1 MKRIS
6 FWSSSFSLI
15 IIFWLIVVSIVS
27 SMKIENQSVNDKYR
41 TTAAE
46 NSIRIQ
52 EKTPPPPNKGGKH
65 HQIPIKIKLH
75 GNIFVFYIWNSIIII
90 IFSTKVWF
98 ALFGWIACISS
109 TILCARCTG
118 DLWRDKKLFGIPLWY
133 RLHQIT
139 AILGFIC
146 NSISI
151 IVIVIQADGK
161 LKTNIHAIIGYV
173 STILITIQAMTGFL
187 KPDNQS
193 DFRIIFNY
201 IHWLIG
207 TMAHSLALINILMSA
222 IKKNKQFLWMFV
234 SYLFIY
240 LAFTDLLRKLDL
252 NRLRS
257 LSAKKIVLKTIAHY
271 LSYFVL
277 FIIFTLTIGMM
288 IKIFD

>member
-1 MKRIS
+1 MTNENLLYR
-6 FWSSSFSLI
+6 SSSSL
-15 IIFWLIVVSIVS
+15 
-27 SMKIENQSVNDKYR
+27 NSVT

-52 EKTPPPPNKGGKH
+52 EKTPPPPPPPPPPNKGGKH

-75 GNIFVFYIWNSIIII
+75 
-90 IFSTKVWF
+90 VWF

-193 DFRIIFNY
+193 DYRIIFNY

-222 IKKNKQFLWMFV
+222 IKKKINN
-234 SYLFIY
+234 SYGCLLAIY
-240 LAFTDLLRKLDL
+240 
-252 NRLRS
+252 
-257 LSAKKIVLKTIAHY
+257 
-271 LSYFVL
+271 SY
-277 FIIFTLTIGMM
+277 I
-288 IKIFD
+288 

>member
-1 MKRIS
+1 
-6 FWSSSFSLI
+6 
-15 IIFWLIVVSIVS
+15 
-27 SMKIENQSVNDKYR
+27 MKIENQSVNDKYR

-75 GNIFVFYIWNSIIII
+75 
-90 IFSTKVWF
+90 VWF

-277 FIIFTLTIGMM
+277 FTIFTLTIGMM